1 MKNFKF
7 DFRKMLILFAI
18 VPLVLTA
25 SVLSLVML
33 PMSSNE
39 IQNIIHN
46 EMITSATEIGTNF
59 DYVTEC
65 NESSMLTFMS
75 APIIKEY
82 LKNPTDSA
90 LASKAQQYTQDY
102 YSKLDGW
109 EGIYLA
115 DWNSK
120 VLTHPVNE
128 VVGRV
133 MREGDALTSLQ
144 TAMLDAENGV
154 YNVGI
159 INSPASGQLIMSMYA
174 PIFDDDGVT
183 PLGYVGGGTFVNKI
197 ASKISDVSSMKL
209 PTAYTYYVDATG
221 TMLYHPDELKIGKP
235 VENDAVKSLLKDL
248 DAGKKLTTDVITYKY
263 KGVEKYASY
272 YIGKDSAYILIIAA
286 DKSDIMSIVNT
297 LVYVTIFAV
306 ILLLVILSA
315 IVIWLAKVITKPL
328 NGVANALTETAQGS
342 LDANVDLESNVYE
355 TKLLIASVK
364 VLKDKLNE
372 IIGQIQSISTDLNA
386 GAESV
391 NSLAQSSSAGSA
403 QITSSM
409 HELSDAAM
417 SLAENVQNINS
428 EIGDMGVAI
437 DNISESAVSLVE
449 CSNNIKTA
457 NEEAINYITKVADSS
472 VKSVDAVQNI
482 NTQIGNTN
490 EAVAR
495 IKSAVEMI
503 SSIASQTNLL
513 ALNASIEAARAGES
527 GRGFAV
533 VAGEIKHLSEQSN
546 NSAEEIKKVVQEIVE
561 NSESSVK
568 LASEVASIIADE
580 QKFINETQTK
590 FTVLNNE
597 INTSLQ
603 QIDGIGVKVEALN
616 KSKNSI
622 TGAVSDLSAISEE
635 NAASNQEITASV
647 NEIANSIEEIA
658 MSSDNT
664 EQLAERLL
672 QTVSYFK

>member
-18 VPLVLTA
+18 VPLVITA

-33 PMSSNE
+33 PMSNNE

-46 EMITSATEIGTNF
+46 EMITAVTEIGTNF

-65 NESSMLTFMS
+65 NESSMLTYMS
-75 APIIKEY
+75 APVIKEY

-90 LASKAQQYTQDY
+90 LAAKAQQYTQDY

-197 ASKISDVSSMKL
+197 ASKISDVSSTKL

-221 TMLYHPDELKIGKP
+221 TMLYHPDESKIGNP

-248 DAGKKLTTDVITYKY
+248 DAGKKLTSDVITYKY

-272 YIGKDSAYILIIAA
+272 YIGKDSAYILIIAV
-286 DKSDIMSIVNT
+286 DKSDTMSIVNT

-306 ILLLVILSA
+306 ILLFVILSA

-342 LDANVDLESNVYE
+342 LDANVDLESKVYE

-372 IIGQIQSISTDLNA
+372 IIGQTQSISTDLNA

-391 NSLAQSSSAGSA
+391 NSLAQSSSEGSA
-403 QITSSM
+403 QITSSI

-428 EIGDMGVAI
+428 EIVDMGVAI

-533 VAGEIKHLSEQSN
+533 VADEIKHLSEQSN

-603 QIDGIGVKVEALN
+603 QIDDIGVKVEALN
-616 KSKNSI
+616 KSKTSI